1 MKRYIYHFFSGRTIQ
16 SKLILIFSV
25 IIILFN
31 IVTVSIYVS
40 STQLMQNYYESFESL
55 LRMNSISQTARD
67 LSDHAK
73 AYVLEQE
80 DADLDE
86 YYESRT
92 QLKELVLPLKD
103 ETVPIKYKN
112 YTNMVDALIDE
123 SELTIGFV
131 LREDIEQYTA
141 RMKEVQN
148 TANYIQETTLELQDE
163 SLMEY
168 QSLYLDMQRRNES
181 FKYFTITLLIT
192 TIMLGGY
199 IAVQFSRSIHKPV
212 QKLSDAAKEVSH
224 GKFDGEPVHVQ
235 SSDELKLLGD
245 SFNTMRSNI
254 QGLIK
259 EIKDQSE
266 QDMLMKELELKHLQ
280 NQINPHFLFNTL
292 NTVSKMAYLEDANAT
307 SRLIE
312 SLATMMRYSL
322 GDLNHMVDLQE
333 EIKMVTNYVHIQSIR
348 FMERIEFYIDA
359 IEEKSQVLIPRLT
372 IQPLVENAF
381 IHGIE
386 SLEEG
391 GKIEVLVSEE
401 AGDIIIEVRDNGV
414 GISPEQQQK
423 LLHNDNQEHV
433 GHVTGIGLSNVYKR
447 LQLFYQREDVLEID
461 SNIGKGTTIRL
472 RIPKVQGGDAE

>member
-181 FKYFTITLLIT
+181 FKYFTITILIT
-192 TIMLGGY
+192 TNMLGCY
-199 IAVQFSRSIHKPV
+199 LAVQFR
-212 QKLSDAAKEVSH
+212 
-224 GKFDGEPVHVQ
+224 
-235 SSDELKLLGD
+235 
-245 SFNTMRSNI
+245 
-254 QGLIK
+254 
-259 EIKDQSE
+259 
-266 QDMLMKELELKHLQ
+266 
-280 NQINPHFLFNTL
+280 
-292 NTVSKMAYLEDANAT
+292 
-307 SRLIE
+307 
-312 SLATMMRYSL
+312 
-322 GDLNHMVDLQE
+322 
-333 EIKMVTNYVHIQSIR
+333 
-348 FMERIEFYIDA
+348 
-359 IEEKSQVLIPRLT
+359 
-372 IQPLVENAF
+372 
-381 IHGIE
+381 
-386 SLEEG
+386 
-391 GKIEVLVSEE
+391 
-401 AGDIIIEVRDNGV
+401 
-414 GISPEQQQK
+414 
-423 LLHNDNQEHV
+423 
-433 GHVTGIGLSNVYKR
+433 
-447 LQLFYQREDVLEID
+447 
-461 SNIGKGTTIRL
+461 
-472 RIPKVQGGDAE
+472 

>member
-1 MKRYIYHFFSGRTIQ
+1 MKKYLYHFLSGRTIQ
-16 SKLILIFSV
+16 SKLILIFAI

-31 IVTVSIYVS
+31 VVTISIYVS
-40 STQLMQNYYESFESL
+40 SAQLMQNYYESFESL
-55 LRMNSISQTARD
+55 LRLNSISQTARD
-67 LSDHAK
+67 LSDHTK

-80 DADLDE
+80 ETDLKA
-86 YYESRT
+86 YYDSRLE
-92 QLKELVLPLKD
+92 LKELVRPLKD
-103 ETVPIKYKN
+103 ESTPIRFKN

-148 TANYIQETTLELQDE
+148 TAYYIQETTLELLDE

-168 QSLYLDMQRRNES
+168 QTSYRDMQRRNES
-181 FKYFTITLLIT
+181 FKYFTISLLIT
-192 TIMLGGY
+192 SIMLGGY
-199 IAVQFSRSIHKPV
+199 IAVQFARSIHKPV
-212 QKLSDAAKEVSH
+212 QKLSDAAKEVSY
-224 GKFDGEPVHVQ
+224 GKFDGEPVHIH

-245 SFNTMRSNI
+245 SFNTMRSSI

-280 NQINPHFLFNTL
+280 NQIHPHFLFNTL
-292 NTVSKMAYLEDANAT
+292 NTVSKMAYLEDAHAT

-312 SLATMMRYSL
+312 SLATMMRHSL

-333 EIKMVTNYVHIQSIR
+333 ELKMVRNYVHIQSVR
-348 FMERIEFYIDA
+348 FMERVEFYMDPLA
-359 IEEKSQVLIPRLT
+359 EHLHVPIPRLT

-386 SLEEG
+386 SLEQG
-391 GKIEVLVSEE
+391 GKIEVLIREE
-401 AGDIIIEVRDNGV
+401 KDFIMIEVRDNGI
-414 GISPEQQQK
+414 GISKQQQEW
-423 LLHNDNQEHV
+423 LLKGNHQEHV
-433 GHVTGIGLSNVYKR
+433 GHVTGIGLSNVHKR
-447 LQLFYQREDVLEID
+447 LQLFYQRDDVLEIESD
-461 SNIGKGTTIRL
+461 VGEGTTIRL
-472 RIPKVQGGDAE
+472 KIPKQQRREAE

>member
-1 MKRYIYHFFSGRTIQ
+1 MKKHLYHYFSGRTIQ
-16 SKLILIFSV
+16 SKLTLIFAV

-31 IVTVSIYVS
+31 IVTISIYVS
-40 STQLMQNYYESFESL
+40 STQLMQNYHDSFETL

-67 LSDHAK
+67 LSDHTK
-73 AYVLEQE
+73 SYVLEQE
-80 DADLDE
+80 ETDLED
-86 YYESRT
+86 YYNSRLH
-92 QLKELVLPLKD
+92 LKELVLPLKD
-103 ETVPIKYKN
+103 EGIPIRYKN

-168 QSLYLDMQRRNES
+168 QTLYRDMERRNKS
-181 FKYFTITLLIT
+181 FKYFTISLLIT
-192 TIMLGGY
+192 SIMLGGY
-199 IAVQFSRSIHKPV
+199 IAARFSRSIHKPV
-212 QKLSDAAKEVSH
+212 RKLSDAAKEVSY
-224 GKFDGEPVHVQ
+224 GKFDGEPVHVY

-259 EIKDQSE
+259 EIKNQSE

-280 NQINPHFLFNTL
+280 NQIHPHFLFNTL
-292 NTVSKMAYLEDANAT
+292 NTVSKMAYFEDAPAT
-307 SRLIE
+307 SKLIE
-312 SLATMMRYSL
+312 SLATMMRHSL

-333 EIKMVTNYVHIQSIR
+333 EIKMVRNYVHIQSVR
-348 FMERIEFYIDA
+348 FMERVEFYMDPLA
-359 IEEKSQVLIPRLT
+359 EDVHVPIPRLT

-391 GKIEVLVSEE
+391 GKIEVLLREE
-401 AGDIIIEVRDNGV
+401 LADIIIEVRDNGV
-414 GISPEQQQK
+414 GISDEQQKRLFQG
-423 LLHNDNQEHV
+423 DNQEHV

-447 LQLFYQREDVLEID
+447 LQLFYQRDDVLEID
-461 SNIGKGTTIRL
+461 STIGEGTTIRL
-472 RIPKVQGGDAE
+472 KIPKQVGGDAE